1 MDFML
6 PTKWSI
12 TQHADSMQYP
22 PASALTP
29 PPTPPNP
36 KKRCVVKKKRNLEET
51 INKLAIC
58 KFKPTKI
65 QIVSPFFT
73 NEEPAPKKSVRR
85 SIFHSI
91 ADMAES
97 AFVPDEHPAPKSIT
111 PPPPTFIQA
120 PEMPPTMK
128 PAIKGQSLLRHCTE
142 QLMRKQVLNF
152 YLQLRED
159 ILMEQLMHTEEMEIS

>member
-6 PTKWSI
+6 PSKWSI
-12 TQHADSMQYP
+12 SQHADSMQYP

-29 PPTPPNP
+29 PPNP

-51 INKLAIC
+51 INKLGIC
-58 KFKPTKI
+58 KYKLTKI

-73 NEEPAPKKSVRR
+73 NDEPAPAPIKSVRR

-97 AFVPDEHPAPKSIT
+97 AFVPNEHPSPKSIT
-111 PPPPTFIQA
+111 PPPATFIQA

-128 PAIKGQSLLRHCTE
+128 PAVKGQSLLRHCTE

-159 ILMEQLMHTEEMEIS
+159 ILMEQLLHTEEMDIS